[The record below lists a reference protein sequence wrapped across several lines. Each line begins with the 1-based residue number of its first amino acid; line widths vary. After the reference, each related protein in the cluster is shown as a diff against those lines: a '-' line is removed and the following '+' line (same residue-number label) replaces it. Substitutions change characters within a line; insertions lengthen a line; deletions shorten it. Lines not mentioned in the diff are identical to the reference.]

1 MATDSSSS
9 SGLVHSVTSMV
20 DNRIALYLIVG
31 GIALFLIPEPIT
43 SVLGVIVLGL
53 GLLAFA
59 VGQVL

>member
-1 MATDSSSS
+1 
-9 SGLVHSVTSMV
+9 MV